1 MQFHTL
7 RQQGLSIRKIAAL
20 TGTSRNA
27 VRRALRA
34 QAPPSGKRRRE
45 KYTKLAPF
53 APQILAWLKDPVRKA
68 WTAARVFDELTQRG
82 YDGGETAVKAFVRG
96 HRPAPPVIAEARFLV
111 KPGQQLQVD
120 WGEMFLPLPDGT
132 MRKLYAFVAVLAW
145 SRQMFV
151 RFTERMDTLQW
162 LDCHIRAFTFFGGVP
177 EEVLIDNLKTGVES
191 RAGATVRWN
200 ADYATFAV
208 RAGFRPIA
216 HMPRRPK
223 TKGRVERMVRFVRE
237 RFFIGAD
244 AAGLDELN
252 AKVGAWLEE
261 RANARVHRFTKQ
273 RPDERF
279 VVERA
284 SLRPLTSFE
293 VVVEEL
299 RVSDAYGL
307 VAIDGTRYSVPAAYA
322 RKPVNV
328 QRRVGELRIS
338 CDGTVVATH
347 VPAAKG
353 TRVVQREEHLPP
365 PPRPQ
370 HDRFAELGIRIIERF
385 GELGERY
392 VAAVEAHAPH
402 TPLALLR
409 EVIASV
415 EKFPEV
421 IVRRSIETLLEF
433 GVVKRGK
440 LESLCYRYGAQEVV
454 QRAPLPLAAFAEVE
468 QRTLR
473 SYDEVYA

>member
-1 MQFHTL
+1 
-7 RQQGLSIRKIAAL
+7 
-20 TGTSRNA
+20 
-27 VRRALRA
+27 
-34 QAPPSGKRRRE
+34 
-45 KYTKLAPF
+45 
-53 APQILAWLKDPVRKA
+53 
-68 WTAARVFDELTQRG
+68 
-82 YDGGETAVKAFVRG
+82 
-96 HRPAPPVIAEARFLV
+96 
-111 KPGQQLQVD
+111 
-120 WGEMFLPLPDGT
+120 
-132 MRKLYAFVAVLAW
+132 
-145 SRQMFV
+145 
-151 RFTERMDTLQW
+151 MDTLQW
-162 LDCHIRAFTFFGGVP
+162 LDCHMRAFTFFGGVP

-200 ADYATFAV
+200 ADYETFAV
-208 RAGFRPIA
+208 RTGFRPIA

-252 AKVGAWLEE
+252 SKVGVWLEQ
-261 RANARVHRFTKQ
+261 RANARVHRITKQ

-279 VVERA
+279 VTEQA
-284 SLRPLTSFE
+284 ALRPLTPFE

-299 RVSDAYGL
+299 RVADAYGL

-353 TRVVQREEHLPP
+353 TRLVQREEHLPP
-365 PPRPQ
+365 LPRPQ

-392 VAAVEAHAPH
+392 VATVGSHAPH
-402 TPLALLR
+402 APLALLR
-409 EVIASV
+409 EVIATV
-415 EKFPEV
+415 EQFPEV

-454 QRAPLPLAAFAEVE
+454 ERAPLPLAAFAEVE